1 MSSCKGVGA
10 TDLRWLRML
19 MLMPDVDAD
28 ADAGACVAMQRQW
41 ASRLSIHGAC
51 TLCVAFHIIGRS
63 RKKNDLHLLVISFSS
78 LSRLFSYN
86 RIESKTLEKEMF
98 GCN

>member
-1 MSSCKGVGA
+1 MHLGIEPVTAHIEKRRGHSLEG
-10 TDLRWLRML
+10 MF
-19 MLMPDVDAD
+19 DVLVHAFQCR
-28 ADAGACVAMQRQW
+28 G
-41 ASRLSIHGAC
+41 SGLPRLSNHGARI
-51 TLCVAFHIIGRS
+51 LCVAFRIVGRS
-63 RKKNDLHLLVISFSS
+63 RKKKDDLHLWVISFSS